1 MKFLVMIGGG
11 AGRVEVR
18 ADYSLQVDEPAK
30 EIRIIDADLGKTSV
44 TNDLAAVLA
53 DVSALVNESLDK
65 YSIVYRD
72 SLGTWDRIIVKADDI
87 MAHTFNVEIR
97 PGPGPEPE
105 RRDPMATS

>member
-1 MKFLVMIGGG
+1 MKIELVTD
-11 AGRVEVR
+11 RVIWPVR

-30 EIRIIDADLGKTSV
+30 EIRIIDADLGNMSV
-44 TNDLAAVLA
+44 TNDLDRVLC
-53 DVSALVNESLDK
+53 DVAGLIDESLDK

-72 SLGTWDRIIVKADDI
+72 SLGTWDRIVVTPHETF
-87 MAHTFNVEIR
+87 AHTFNVEVR